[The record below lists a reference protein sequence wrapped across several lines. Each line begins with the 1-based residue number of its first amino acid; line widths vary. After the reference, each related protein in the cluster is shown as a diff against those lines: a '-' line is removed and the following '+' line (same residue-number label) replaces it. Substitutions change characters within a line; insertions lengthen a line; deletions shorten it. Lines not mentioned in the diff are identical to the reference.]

1 MKDSIEIMKN
11 AKKNISNARIAY
23 DKIKVMILS
32 GEKTPNSRLIPA
44 DLEQE
49 VGIGRVPIR
58 EALIQ
63 LGRTGLVL
71 FTPYKGAVV
80 GIPPTIEE
88 IKEIFLLKMEL
99 EPKLAVRGLTKMNRT
114 HLKVIKKAHKKMCSS
129 NVETED
135 YFDLNK
141 QFHFSLYEA
150 ANLPHL
156 CSIAN
161 KIYQSVDLF
170 RTIYIFDTKDFNKFN
185 KEHEIILKHIE
196 KNNVKGLKKGLIDNI
211 ISGRDTL
218 LEAYERGKFFLK

>member
-1 MKDSIEIMKN
+1 MKKLKI
-11 AKKNISNARIAY
+11 NISNARIAY
-23 DKIKVMILS
+23 DKIKFMILT

-63 LGRTGLVL
+63 LGRTGLVV

-80 GIPPTIEE
+80 GIPPTIDE
-88 IKEIFLLKMEL
+88 IKEIFMLKIAL
-99 EPKLAVRGLTKMNRT
+99 EPKLAARGLEKMNIKC
-114 HLKVIKKAHKKMCSS
+114 LKIIKKAHKNMCSS
-129 NVETED
+129 NVETEN
-135 YFDLNK
+135 YFDLNRL
-141 QFHFSLYEA
+141 FHFSLYEA
-150 ANLPHL
+150 AGLPHL

-170 RTIYIFDTKDFNKFN
+170 RTIYIFDTKDFKKFN
-185 KEHEIILKHIE
+185 KEHEIILHHIE
-196 KNNVKGLKKGLIDNI
+196 NNDAQGLNDGLINNL

-218 LEAYERGKFFLK
+218 LEAYERGKFLFK